1 MTEHGLGLS
10 QPEGKLFNEEDVV
23 YRTGKTMN
31 NMFYLVSVG
40 HDQDQLVIEA
50 LDGVRGKRVNLR
62 LEWSSASPIS
72 YEDAE
77 TLV

>member
-10 QPEGKLFNEEDVV
+10 QAEGNTFNEDDVV

-40 HDQDQLVIEA
+40 HDQEQLLVEA
-50 LDGVRGKRVNLR
+50 LDGVRGKRVHLR
-62 LEWSSASPIS
+62 LEWNSASPIS

>member
-1 MTEHGLGLS
+1 M
-10 QPEGKLFNEEDVV
+10 V

>member
-50 LDGVRGKRVNLR
+50 LDGVWGKRVKLR
-62 LEWSSASPIS
+62 LEWSRASPIS
-72 YEDAE
+72 YEDAV